1 MGEIKSRKVTQF
13 LVYYFGL
20 TAILF
25 AVSGCQKKEIYGE
38 IELAQK
44 PNDLSY
50 PVTERKPVVDT
61 YFGYEVIDPYRWLED
76 DRSEKTG
83 QWVDSQNTTTSN
95 YLSQI
100 SYTKKIAD
108 RLSTLWDY
116 EKLGAPFQEGAYTY
130 FYKNDGLQ
138 NQYVLYRYK
147 ENLEDVEIFI
157 DPNSFSEDGTV
168 ALTSISFSKDGALAA
183 YSISRSGSDW
193 REIIVIDVETKEQ
206 LEPTLND
213 IKFSGISW
221 VGNEGFYYSSYEKPE
236 GSILSDITDHHKL
249 YFHRLG
255 ESQESDEVVFGGSE
269 DQKHRYVSGSVTDD
283 ERYLVISA
291 TDSTTGNFLYFKDLE
306 SDTSPILTILDD
318 ASSDAYVLDHYMDNL
333 LIVTDYKSPNN
344 RIVTAS
350 VESPTPE
357 YWVDFVPE
365 KDSVMTVSLGGN
377 NIFVEYLED
386 ALSVVSQ
393 FDYGGNLVRQVKLPG
408 LGSVGAFSG
417 KKEDKILFYSF
428 SNYSTPS
435 SIYKFDVESG
445 ESTLYEK
452 PSIDFDPE
460 NYISTQVFYESKDG
474 TKVPMMIT
482 HKKSLILDGSNP
494 TILYGYGGF
503 DISLTPNFR
512 TSNAFWLEQGGI
524 YAVPNIRGGGE
535 YGKTWHVAGTQQNKQ
550 NVFDD
555 FAAAARYLIERG
567 YTSSDKLA
575 ISGGSNGGLLVGAL
589 VTQYKDLFK
598 VALPAVGV
606 LDMLRYHKFTAGA
619 GWAFDYGTSDQ
630 SEEMFKYLL
639 GYSPVHNV
647 NERDYPAVLVTT
659 GDHDDRV
666 VPAHSYKFAA
676 HLQARNTGVN
686 PTLIRI
692 ERSAGHGAGTPVS
705 KIISQYAD
713 RYAFTL
719 FNMGYME
726 LPKEY

>member
-1 MGEIKSRKVTQF
+1 M
-13 LVYYFGL
+13 
-20 TAILF
+20 
-25 AVSGCQKKEIYGE
+25 
-38 IELAQK
+38 
-44 PNDLSY
+44 
-50 PVTERKPVVDT
+50 
-61 YFGYEVIDPYRWLED
+61 
-76 DRSEKTG
+76 
-83 QWVDSQNTTTSN
+83 
-95 YLSQI
+95 
-100 SYTKKIAD
+100 
-108 RLSTLWDY
+108 
-116 EKLGAPFQEGAYTY
+116 
-130 FYKNDGLQ
+130 
-138 NQYVLYRYK
+138 
-147 ENLEDVEIFI
+147 
-157 DPNSFSEDGTV
+157 
-168 ALTSISFSKDGALAA
+168 
-183 YSISRSGSDW
+183 
-193 REIIVIDVETKEQ
+193 
-206 LEPTLND
+206 
-213 IKFSGISW
+213 
-221 VGNEGFYYSSYEKPE
+221 
-236 GSILSDITDHHKL
+236 
-249 YFHRLG
+249 
-255 ESQESDEVVFGGSE
+255 
-269 DQKHRYVSGSVTDD
+269 
-283 ERYLVISA
+283 
-291 TDSTTGNFLYFKDLE
+291 
-306 SDTSPILTILDD
+306 
-318 ASSDAYVLDHYMDNL
+318 
-333 LIVTDYKSPNN
+333 
-344 RIVTAS
+344 TAS

-408 LGSVGAFSG
+408 LGSVSAFSG
-417 KKEDKILFYSF
+417 KKEDKALFYSF

-445 ESTLYEK
+445 ESILYEK

-460 NYISTQVFYESKDG
+460 KYISTQVFYESKDG
-474 TKVPMMIT
+474 TKVPMIIT

-555 FAAAARYLIERG
+555 FAAAAKYLIDRG

-676 HLQARNTGVN
+676 HLQASNTGVN